1 MHELP
6 ELAWSAAEAV
16 GARLAGVSPLLLAAG
31 LVLHLLKLAARARA
45 WQNVLRASL
54 AETPVRFGDAA
65 VAYLAGIGTGA
76 LVPFG
81 GGEVLRVA
89 LVRKRL
95 RSNDDAGGHASTATI
110 LGSLTVERALD
121 AAVSAVV
128 LGIALTVGLLPN
140 VPVEARLASLAALF
154 AHPMVV
160 GLAGGAIGLVAVGAW
175 RYRRPLDAPCTRVL
189 RGLRVLG
196 QPRYLA
202 SVASWQLLAWA
213 LRFGALVLL
222 LEAFH
227 VRSAVAAAPIVLSLQ
242 LLAGSVP
249 VTPAGVGRQQA
260 LVAAAF
266 GGGAILAFSVGAQ
279 AATTVVD
286 LLLGSIALGCCDVRP
301 RLPTLRAASAPA

>member
-45 WQNVLRASL
+45 WQNVLRAAL
-54 AETPVRFGDAA
+54 PVTPVRFGDAA
-65 VAYLAGIGTGA
+65 VPYLAGIGTGA

-81 GGEVLRVA
+81 GGQVLRVA

-95 RSNDDAGGHASTATI
+95 RSNGHASTATI

-286 LLLGSIALGCCDVRP
+286 LLLGSIALACCGVRP

>member
-1 MHELP
+1 MPTTAAPPLSPPLRSSGNVGSSVHELP

-45 WQNVLRASL
+45 WQNVLRAAL
-54 AETPVRFGDAA
+54 PVTPVRFGDAA
-65 VAYLAGIGTGA
+65 VPYLAGIGTGA

-81 GGEVLRVA
+81 GGQVLRVA
-89 LVRKRL
+89 L
-95 RSNDDAGGHASTATI
+95 GHASTATI

-286 LLLGSIALGCCDVRP
+286 LLLGSIALGC
-301 RLPTLRAASAPA
+301 

>member
-1 MHELP
+1 MGSESPGTTVSCADPCIWGPTRATAELGDGGLQEP
-6 ELAWSAAEAV
+6 TASG
-16 GARLAGVSPLLLAAG
+16 GAC
-31 LVLHLLKLAARARA
+31 
-45 WQNVLRASL
+45 
-54 AETPVRFGDAA
+54 
-65 VAYLAGIGTGA
+65 
-76 LVPFG
+76 
-81 GGEVLRVA
+81 
-89 LVRKRL
+89 
-95 RSNDDAGGHASTATI
+95 
-110 LGSLTVERALD
+110 
-121 AAVSAVV
+121 
-128 LGIALTVGLLPN
+128 
-140 VPVEARLASLAALF
+140 F
-154 AHPMVV
+154 AFV

-249 VTPAGVGRQQA
+249 VTPAGVGTQQA

-266 GGGAILAFSVGAQ
+266 GSGAILAFSVGAQ
-279 AATTVVD
+279 AATTVID
-286 LLLGSIALGCCDVRP
+286 LLLGSIALACCGVRP